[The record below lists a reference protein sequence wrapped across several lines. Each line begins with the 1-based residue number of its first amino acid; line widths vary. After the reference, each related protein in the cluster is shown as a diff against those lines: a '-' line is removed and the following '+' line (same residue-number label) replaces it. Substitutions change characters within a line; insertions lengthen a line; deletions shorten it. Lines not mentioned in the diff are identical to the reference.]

1 MGCTPVSVSFELIT
15 NDQLTKIA
23 FGLDKT
29 CNDDGSSGWAIT
41 FELDQRTTP
50 TGTFAECLKLAV
62 VVNDKNASKCEA
74 TARNGLDTNQT
85 SYALGPAATAALDY
99 KNGVGTLEQAQK
111 QAQNVIAVR
120 QDA

>member
-1 MGCTPVSVSFELIT
+1 MPCTPVSVSFELIT
-15 NDQLTKIA
+15 DDQLTKIT

-29 CNDDGSSGWAIT
+29 CNDDGSSAWDIT

-62 VVNDKNASKCEA
+62 DVNDKNASKCED
-74 TARNGLDTNQT
+74 TARHGLDTNQA

-111 QAQNVIAVR
+111 QAENVIAVR
-120 QDA
+120 QQA